1 MLDASYK
8 NREQG
13 IEEVV
18 YNFLKD
24 CEPVEMDNK
33 TTETLLIIGMMPKN
47 VKLKT
52 EEKPFVFQIM
62 EKRIAHCFTY
72 KITDERALLA
82 ISVWAESAGT
92 SILYLWYIQG
102 WCFKNNVREVDFETL
117 TLRIFPRGIFSEKD
131 LKSAW
136 ENQKVEHNNM
146 DSDNLV
152 DYTISGLSIQFLN

>member
-24 CEPVEMDNK
+24 CEPAPMSNDVSE
-33 TTETLLIIGMMPKN
+33 LFL
-47 VKLKT
+47 KLAIAGNDFKIPQN
-52 EEKPFVFQIM
+52 EKPFLYQLI
-62 EKRIAHCFTY
+62 EKRVKHSFTF
-72 KITDERALLA
+72 KFTDDRAILTL
-82 ISVWAESAGT
+82 VLWAESAGNA
-92 SILYLWYIQG
+92 ILYLWYIQG

-117 TLRIFPRGIFSEKD
+117 GSKIFHMGIFSEKD

-136 ENQKVEHNNM
+136 DNKKVKHTNM
-146 DSDNLV
+146 GSDNLV
-152 DYTISGLSIQFLN
+152 DYNLSGLSIQFLD

>member
-24 CEPVEMDNK
+24 CEPVQMDNK
-33 TTETLLIIGMMPKN
+33 TTETLFIIGMMPKN

-117 TLRIFPRGIFSEKD
+117 TSRIFPRGIFS
-131 LKSAW
+131 
-136 ENQKVEHNNM
+136 
-146 DSDNLV
+146 
-152 DYTISGLSIQFLN
+152 